1 LFDDCLSA
9 VDTETEE
16 KILQNLERIMKGK
29 TSIIISHRISSIK
42 NADKIIVL
50 ENGEIVEQGTHK
62 ELLAAQKQYYE
73 LFQKQMSEESY

>member
-1 LFDDCLSA
+1 LL
-9 VDTETEE
+9 
-16 KILQNLERIMKGK
+16 N
-29 TSIIISHRISSIK
+29 
-42 NADKIIVL
+42 KIIVL